1 MEIFFFGIFFIVWII
16 VFIFAFSYNLTELNC
31 NGKSRF
37 KLTQY
42 AILFPLVCILAVPF
56 FLRWVFIG
64 AIELCDNCLK
74 TFFKR

>member
-1 MEIFFFGIFFIVWII
+1 MFVFALFFVVWIT
-16 VFIFAFSYNLTELNC
+16 VFILSFSYNLAELD
-31 NGKSRF
+31 SRGRSQF

-42 AILFPLVCILAVPF
+42 AILFPLVCLLIIPF
-56 FLRWVFIG
+56 FLRWLFFG